1 MDFQSVVLTLYYTG
15 FPVHKLKKL
24 KNIILYIP
32 ENLTQH
38 IGVISFNVKGY
49 KADDVGMILDEDF
62 DIAVRTGYHCA
73 PYIHKYLDDEK
84 YLGTVRISLGQYNK
98 KNDIDQLID
107 AISEL

>member
-1 MDFQSVVLTLYYTG
+1 MIVIKIPIRSEKKAVKAFLEELKVVL
-15 FPVHKLKKL
+15 
-24 KNIILYIP
+24 
-32 ENLTQH
+32 E
-38 IGVISFNVKGY
+38 
-49 KADDVGMILDEDF
+49 DEDF

-84 YLGTVRISLGQYNK
+84 YLGTVRISLGQYNT